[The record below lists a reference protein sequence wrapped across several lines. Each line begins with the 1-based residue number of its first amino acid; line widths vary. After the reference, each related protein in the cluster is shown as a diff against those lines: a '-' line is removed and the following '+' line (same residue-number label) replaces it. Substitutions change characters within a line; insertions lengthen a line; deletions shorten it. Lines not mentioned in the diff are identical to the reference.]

1 MHSLERK
8 LGSIENLFHI
18 IHDFGG
24 MIDVNIAR
32 LEGEIVTNIVRQAL
46 DLLQTRH
53 PMLRVGIVE
62 LPNGAYFSSQG
73 IKKIPLRTIT
83 KTYENQ
89 WLDIFEEELHQKFSE
104 DFTPLCRITLL
115 SSTPCNGIS
124 EIVLTFHHAIT
135 DGLSCMSFIDE
146 LLFYYQKIAAGEK
159 ISHVNKLPFLAP
171 IEQTL
176 DRSFVNLNKIEKPE
190 NKNIK
195 ELRLPK

>member
-73 IKKIPLRTIT
+73 IKKNPPAD
-83 KTYENQ
+83 YN
-89 WLDIFEEELHQKFSE
+89 
-104 DFTPLCRITLL
+104 
-115 SSTPCNGIS
+115 
-124 EIVLTFHHAIT
+124 
-135 DGLSCMSFIDE
+135 
-146 LLFYYQKIAAGEK
+146 
-159 ISHVNKLPFLAP
+159 
-171 IEQTL
+171 
-176 DRSFVNLNKIEKPE
+176 
-190 NKNIK
+190 
-195 ELRLPK
+195 